1 MYRWTFIHLK
11 APTQVTCAHCQRSWT
26 CGALFASRPKTF
38 RRREPGTIQPISCS
52 STPRSKLFCSATPGR
67 SLWCRPSVVGQRG
80 VSSKGRASYIGSA
93 IRQHP
98 SAKFFCD
105 RTSRAA
111 ERRRCSAMQLARNR
125 CARLAVARGA
135 GLRAPRRGARARTTA
150 CPPAA
155 TVRRPPRRSARDRR
169 PRRHRCAVRAR
180 RACA

>member
-1 MYRWTFIHLK
+1 MDFHPPQGAHTSYLRTLSKIMDLRGFVRL
-11 APTQVTCAHCQRSWT
+11 APQD
-26 CGALFASRPKTF
+26 
-38 RRREPGTIQPISCS
+38 I
-52 STPRSKLFCSATPGR
+52 
-67 SLWCRPSVVGQRG
+67 
-80 VSSKGRASYIGSA
+80 SSKGARYYTTNFLFVNTPEQTFFAPRHRAGACGVALRWSA
-93 IRQHP
+93 SAASHRRGAHLTSVRRFVNTLRQ
-98 SAKFFCD
+98 SFFCD

-180 RACA
+180 QACA